1 MSTQRKWTPLIM
13 NSKQKGN
20 RFEQAVARRL
30 RQLFPGVRTA
40 REMNKW
46 LDAQGVDFV
55 DTYPF
60 QFQAKH
66 VEKGLDPHA
75 VLERM
80 PQTDEM
86 YNVLLWKK
94 NRKATL
100 VVMTIEDA
108 EEIAWMLKRA
118 KTL

>member
-1 MSTQRKWTPLIM
+1 M
-13 NSKQKGN
+13 NSKHKGN
-20 RFEQAVARRL
+20 RFEQAVDRRL
-30 RQLFPGVRTA
+30 RQLFPNVRTA

-55 DTYPF
+55 ETYPF

-66 VEKGLDPHA
+66 VERGLDPHA

-80 PQTDEM
+80 PQNDQM

-100 VVMTIEDA
+100 VVMSIEDA
-108 EEIAWMLKRA
+108 EEIAWILKRERV
-118 KTL
+118 L

>member
-1 MSTQRKWTPLIM
+1 M
-13 NSKQKGN
+13 NSKHKGN

-30 RQLFPGVRTA
+30 RQLFPNVRTA

-55 DTYPF
+55 ETYPF

-66 VEKGLDPHA
+66 VERGRDPHA

-80 PQTDEM
+80 PQNDQM

-100 VVMTIEDA
+100 VVMSIEDA
-108 EEIAWMLKRA
+108 EEIAWILKRERV
-118 KTL
+118 L

>member
-1 MSTQRKWTPLIM
+1 M
-13 NSKQKGN
+13 NSKHKGN

-30 RQLFPGVRTA
+30 RQLFPDCRTA

-66 VEKGLDPHA
+66 VERGLDPHA

-80 PQTDEM
+80 PQTDGM

-94 NRKATL
+94 NRKSTL

-108 EEIAWMLKRA
+108 EEIAWMLKREHII
-118 KTL
+118 

>member
-1 MSTQRKWTPLIM
+1 M
-13 NSKQKGN
+13 NSKHKGN

-30 RQLFPGVRTA
+30 RQLFPNVRTA

-55 DTYPF
+55 ETYPF

-66 VEKGLDPHA
+66 VERGLDPHA

-80 PQTDEM
+80 PQNDQM
-86 YNVLLWKK
+86 YNLLLWKK

-100 VVMTIEDA
+100 VVMSIEDA
-108 EEIAWMLKRA
+108 EEIAWILKRERV
-118 KTL
+118 L

>member
-1 MSTQRKWTPLIM
+1 M

-20 RFEQAVARRL
+20 RFEQAVARKL

-66 VEKGLDPHA
+66 VERGLDPHA

-80 PQTDEM
+80 PQVDGM
-86 YNVLLWKK
+86 YNVLLWKR
-94 NRKATL
+94 NRKSTL
-100 VVMTIEDA
+100 VIMDINDA
-108 EEIAWMLKRA
+108 EEIGWMLKNERII
-118 KTL
+118 

>member
-1 MSTQRKWTPLIM
+1 M
-13 NSKQKGN
+13 NSKHKGN

-30 RQLFPGVRTA
+30 RHLFPNVRTA

-66 VEKGLDPHA
+66 VERGLDPHA

-80 PQTDEM
+80 PQNDQM

-100 VVMTIEDA
+100 VVMSIEDA
-108 EEIAWMLKRA
+108 EEIAWILKRERV
-118 KTL
+118 L

>member
-1 MSTQRKWTPLIM
+1 M
-13 NSKQKGN
+13 NSKHKGN

-30 RQLFPGVRTA
+30 RQLFPNVRTA

-55 DTYPF
+55 ETYPF

-66 VEKGLDPHA
+66 VERGLDPHA

-80 PQTDEM
+80 PPNDQM

-100 VVMTIEDA
+100 VVMSIEDA
-108 EEIAWMLKRA
+108 EEIAWILKRERV
-118 KTL
+118 L